1 MEKINTRKI
10 NDLVV
15 AIKLIVKIDPI
26 TVKPETTSEDQDRQL
41 SILTDSSHTRFN
53 RRTGSHTTADSPPP
67 ELDSMIKTSG
77 SDRALQKYK
86 TGIQGSFSLLA
97 ESFNHLPE
105 QSRSGSE
112 ISYNGRRSTIRKPPQ
127 PSKSQPLRR
136 FAIPVSQE
144 FTTASPQN
152 ERNPSPSASFMSFL
166 SNSCQMTPTQKRK
179 TKSVGPK
186 AKKSKTED
194 IDTLSQSLMN
204 QMKATNPKDEL
215 LLQQLFCQTTDSP
228 VSNSTK
234 KASRHHVPYTASFCD
249 ICKKEVCNKYFLR
262 THMFKMHGIVI
273 DENKT
278 VIAKIDTRMN
288 EGELTFRCED
298 CKQTFRARDALR
310 EHRYEVHGLKLAP
323 PPSDSLGE
331 TSDDSSGSPSPPIE
345 ESDDFANILS
355 IISEAVEKSTE
366 TSEEKTT
373 DFTKA
378 SESVS
383 EESEKV
389 ENEVECTHCSEKF
402 APAMMGFH
410 VMQEHMGAIGDN
422 IDIVLSMLNQA
433 GTAPREPSPI
443 GSEEPLKSSEVVK
456 KNLKTTRIHKRRQK
470 CTECS
475 YRTRSDKNLLM
486 HMIRHEKMNTAGEA
500 EAINAEAILNF
511 TQMLAGEQA
520 ETSTTSEA
528 LNVDSEVLQKLMMEE
543 LEKQAS
549 ALLKNQNHTDTSGS
563 VSPAEV
569 ALDRNHEETQLLTQK
584 ILVRCSD
591 ESGQLPAEFLLKL
604 PVRTLLTETR
614 KIEFELI
621 PTAD

>member
-1 MEKINTRKI
+1 M
-10 NDLVV
+10 
-15 AIKLIVKIDPI
+15 
-26 TVKPETTSEDQDRQL
+26 
-41 SILTDSSHTRFN
+41 
-53 RRTGSHTTADSPPP
+53 
-67 ELDSMIKTSG
+67 
-77 SDRALQKYK
+77 
-86 TGIQGSFSLLA
+86 SL
-97 ESFNHLPE
+97 
-105 QSRSGSE
+105 
-112 ISYNGRRSTIRKPPQ
+112 
-127 PSKSQPLRR
+127 
-136 FAIPVSQE
+136 
-144 FTTASPQN
+144 
-152 ERNPSPSASFMSFL
+152 L

-179 TKSVGPK
+179 TKSVGPT

-194 IDTLSQSLMN
+194 IDTLAQSLMN
-204 QMKATNPKDEL
+204 QIKATSPEDEL
-215 LLQQLFCQTTDSP
+215 LLQKLFSQTSDSP
-228 VSNSTK
+228 VSNSAK

-298 CKQTFRARDALR
+298 CKQTFRARGALR
-310 EHRYEVHGLKLAP
+310 EHRYEVHGVKLAP

-355 IISEAVEKSTE
+355 ILSGAVEKSTD
-366 TSEEKTT
+366 TSEEKPM

-383 EESEKV
+383 EEPEKL

-422 IDIVLSMLNQA
+422 IDSVLSMLNQA
-433 GTAPREPSPI
+433 RESSPN

-456 KNLKTTRIHKRRQK
+456 KNSKTTRIHKRRQK

-500 EAINAEAILNF
+500 EAIDAETILNF
-511 TQMLAGEQA
+511 TQMLASEQA
-520 ETSTTSEA
+520 ETSTTPEA

-549 ALLKNQNHTDTSGS
+549 ALLKNQSHTDTSGS

-569 ALDRNHEETQLLTQK
+569 VPDQTPAEKQLLTQT

-604 PVRTLLTETR
+604 PVRTLITETR